1 MTILLDPIRRQY
13 HEKSTEDLTNEI
25 TAAKNISQY
34 LDDNGEEFLETP
46 LHIHLRN
53 LLAETEM
60 SIAQITARS
69 AKGDYVYQIFRGIK
83 NPSRDVLLCIAL
95 ALGLD
100 LPKTE
105 HLLRIARM
113 PSLDAR
119 NRRDSVIM
127 FAIDHTLSVA
137 DTNDIL
143 YRFEL
148 ECL

>member
-1 MTILLDPIRRQY
+1 MK
-13 HEKSTEDLTNEI
+13 KSTEDLVNEI
-25 TAAKNISQY
+25 AAAENISQY
-34 LDDNGEEFLETP
+34 LDDNEEEFLETP
-46 LHIHLRN
+46 LHIHLRD

-60 SIAQITARS
+60 NIAQIAARS

-83 NPSRDVLLCIAL
+83 KPSRDVLLCIAL
-95 ALGLD
+95 ALELD

-119 NRRDSVIM
+119 DRRDSIII
-127 FAIDHTLSVA
+127 FATDHTLPVA

-143 YRFEL
+143 YRFGL
-148 ECL
+148 DCL

>member
-1 MTILLDPIRRQY
+1 MK
-13 HEKSTEDLTNEI
+13 KSTEDLVNEI
-25 TAAKNISQY
+25 AAAENISQY
-34 LDDNGEEFLETP
+34 LDDNEEEFLETP
-46 LHIHLRN
+46 LHIHLRD

-60 SIAQITARS
+60 NIAQIAARS

-83 NPSRDVLLCIAL
+83 KPSRDVLLCIAL

-119 NRRDSVIM
+119 DRRDSIII
-127 FAIDHTLSVA
+127 FATDHTLPVA

-143 YRFEL
+143 YRFGL
-148 ECL
+148 DCL